1 MGILDSLERDFGC
14 FEEIEFE
21 VLELLKTM
29 KLLKVG
35 MLLGAL
41 FEEGCAS
48 ICTGLDSKVHYFKWP
63 LCVHNPKQNG
73 GSQGTK
79 YLLCWSAS
87 LSVG

>member
-1 MGILDSLERDFGC
+1 MSRDKKVFNLFFILAEPTVVRLRIFGGRLEILETLGILDSLERDFGC

-41 FEEGCAS
+41 FEGA
-48 ICTGLDSKVHYFKWP
+48 V
-63 LCVHNPKQNG
+63 Q
-73 GSQGTK
+73 
-79 YLLCWSAS
+79 A
-87 LSVG
+87 

>member
-1 MGILDSLERDFGC
+1 MKETFGYFAEIDFEL
-14 FEEIEFE
+14 FEI
-21 VLELLKTM
+21 LKTV

-41 FEEGCAS
+41 FEEGRVS
-48 ICTGLDSKVHYFKWP
+48 TVYTSLDSKVHYFKWP
-63 LCVHNPKQNG
+63 SCVHNPKQNWGG